1 MNTSA
6 ATAHSVHWAH
16 YLRRVDIGSI
26 ARRGGAL
33 VAFLVL
39 WYAVTASG
47 LIQEQIVPRPLTV
60 LTTFLEL
67 TFDWSEFARQ
77 NLQYQLVI
85 STALSLAR
93 VVAGLAIAL
102 VGGVALGSLVAW
114 FPLWGFPADFAIRAL
129 RTIPGLAWVPLAIA
143 WFGVSFLGPV
153 FIVAISAV
161 FPIAIATIHGVR
173 TVNPIYIQALRT
185 LGANGRTIMRE
196 VVLPGAVPSILTGV
210 RVGMNIGWWSVIAAE
225 LFGAVGGLGFLIKF
239 HGDVIKMPEAMAGM
253 VAVGIV
259 GFALD
264 RGYAAAQRRLL
275 VWQAPGDSLQ
285 DRRG

>member
-1 MNTSA
+1 MATRSSLSPCRTERMISLGTARSKAALRPRGHVDTDLKSPILSAVAAPRRIGVRSRERWPGLRMNTSA
-6 ATAHSVHWAH
+6 ATAHSIHWAH

-93 VVAGLAIAL
+93 VVAGLAISL
-102 VGGVALGSLVAW
+102 VGGGALGSL
-114 FPLWGFPADFAIRAL
+114 
-129 RTIPGLAWVPLAIA
+129 LAWVPLC
-143 WFGVSFLGPV
+143 
-153 FIVAISAV
+153 
-161 FPIAIATIHGVR
+161 
-173 TVNPIYIQALRT
+173 
-185 LGANGRTIMRE
+185 
-196 VVLPGAVPSILTGV
+196 
-210 RVGMNIGWWSVIAAE
+210 
-225 LFGAVGGLGFLIKF
+225 GF
-239 HGDVIKMPEAMAGM
+239 
-253 VAVGIV
+253 
-259 GFALD
+259 
-264 RGYAAAQRRLL
+264 
-275 VWQAPGDSLQ
+275 
-285 DRRG
+285 